1 MKGRSLKKSNL
12 REKYAR
18 RLADELLRV
27 YLAPC
32 VIGLGHI
39 TRAYPIAQELNS
51 RHITTVF
58 STYLDGLE
66 FAKRNHLPTFEAV
79 PINFKVTNDGEIDFK
94 LTAATS
100 GFSLG
105 IRTLLRQLTQ
115 EIRFMK
121 TFKPDV
127 VFSDSRISSL
137 VAGWLLRIPVVLMLN
152 QYRIEIIRRPSNK
165 KLTKF
170 DRFFFIIANLGWLF
184 VRTAIQM
191 VWGKSRII
199 LIPDLLD
206 PYTIS
211 LGNLAIPRRYN
222 GKIKLI
228 GPIVRNEH
236 RNGSSLL
243 TNETGP
249 SKKKPQIYAAVSG
262 PKIER
267 QVLNTI
273 LIGAL
278 SHLSK
283 KYDIV
288 LSKGD
293 PQGKTKPKEMKGI
306 QVFDWIRN
314 QEDCM
319 KASDVIIGRAGHGII
334 MKSLTYGKP
343 MLLIPIPDHTEQY
356 GNSKRA
362 ESMGVAKVLDQNK
375 VNFRKLDT
383 LLQQLLKGDYN
394 KNAIKVGKIAS
405 SLNAVQVACNIIE
418 NYASHSRDTSSSVQL
433 SGSLGKS
440 DSVDVDFS

>member
-1 MKGRSLKKSNL
+1 YMKGRSLKKLSL
-12 REKYAR
+12 QEKYAR

-32 VIGLGHI
+32 GIGLGHI
-39 TRAYPIAQELNS
+39 TRAYPIAQELND
-51 RHITTVF
+51 RQITTVF

-79 PINFKVTNDGEIDFK
+79 PINFKVTNEGAIDFK
-94 LTAATS
+94 LTAAMS

-121 TFKPDV
+121 MFKPDV
-127 VFSDSRISSL
+127 VFSDSRVSSL
-137 VAGWLLRIPVVLMLN
+137 LAAWLLRIPVVLMLN
-152 QYRIEIIRRPSNK
+152 QYKIEIIRKPSNK
-165 KLTKF
+165 KLTRF
-170 DRFFFIIANLGWLF
+170 DRFFFRIANLGWLF
-184 VRTAIQM
+184 VRTAIEM
-191 VWGKSRII
+191 VWGKSQII

-228 GPIVRNEH
+228 GPIIGNEH
-236 RNGSSLL
+236 RDGLMLL
-243 TNETGP
+243 KNEREPG
-249 SKKKPQIYAAVSG
+249 KKPRIYAAVSG

-273 LIGAL
+273 LIRAL
-278 SHLSK
+278 GHLSN
-283 KYDIV
+283 KYDVV
-288 LSKGD
+288 LSRGE
-293 PQGKTKPKEMKGI
+293 PQGTTKPAEINGI

-314 QEDCM
+314 QEDYIRE
-319 KASDVIIGRAGHGII
+319 SDVIIARAGHGII

-362 ESMGVAKVLDQNK
+362 ESMRVAKVLEQNK
-375 VNFRKLDT
+375 VNFRRLDS
-383 LLQQLLKGDYN
+383 LLQELLNRDYSE
-394 KNAIKVGKIAS
+394 NAVRVSKSVS
-405 SLNAVQVACNIIE
+405 SLNAVQGACNIIE
-418 NYASHSRDTSSSVQL
+418 NYAAH
-433 SGSLGKS
+433 
-440 DSVDVDFS
+440 

>member
-1 MKGRSLKKSNL
+1 M
-12 REKYAR
+12 
-18 RLADELLRV
+18 RV

-32 VIGLGHI
+32 GIGLGHV
-39 TRAYPIAQELNS
+39 TRAYPIAQELNN

-66 FAKRNHLPTFEAV
+66 FAKRNHLPTFGAV
-79 PINFKVTNDGEIDFK
+79 PINFKVTNDGAIDFK

-105 IRTLLRQLTQ
+105 IRTLLRQFIQ

-127 VFSDSRISSL
+127 VFSDSRVSSL
-137 VAGWLLRIPVVLMLN
+137 LAAWLLRIPVVLMLN
-152 QYRIEIIRRPSNK
+152 QYRIEIIHRPSNK
-165 KLTKF
+165 KVTRF
-170 DRFFFIIANLGWLF
+170 DRFFFRIANLGWLF
-184 VRTAIQM
+184 PRTGIQLI
-191 VWGKSRII
+191 WGKSQII

-228 GPIVRNEH
+228 GPIIGNEH
-236 RNGSSLL
+236 RNGSMLL
-243 TNETGP
+243 KNERRRGN
-249 SKKKPQIYAAVSG
+249 KKPQIYAAVSG
-262 PKIER
+262 PRIER
-267 QVLNTI
+267 QVLSRI

-278 SHLSK
+278 GHLSN
-283 KYDIV
+283 KYDVV
-288 LSKGD
+288 LSKGE
-293 PQGKTKPKEMKGI
+293 PQGKTKPDELKGI

-314 QEDCM
+314 QEDYIRE
-319 KASDVIIGRAGHGII
+319 SDVIIARAGHGII

-362 ESMGVAKVLDQNK
+362 ESMRVAKVLEQNE
-375 VNFRKLDT
+375 VNFRRLDS
-383 LLQQLLKGDYN
+383 LLQELLNGDYN
-394 KNAIKVGKIAS
+394 ENAIKVSKTVS
-405 SLNAVQVACNIIE
+405 PLNAVQVACNIIE
-418 NYASHSRDTSSSVQL
+418 GYAAH
-433 SGSLGKS
+433 
-440 DSVDVDFS
+440 